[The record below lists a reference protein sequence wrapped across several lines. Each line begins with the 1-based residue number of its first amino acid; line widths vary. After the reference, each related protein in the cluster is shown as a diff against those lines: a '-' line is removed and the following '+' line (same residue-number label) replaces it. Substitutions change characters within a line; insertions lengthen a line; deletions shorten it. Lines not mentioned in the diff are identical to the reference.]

1 MSDHKKADVEHSLNA
16 VPLSERRNF
25 FQLVF
30 TWIGYVFTVTIMSAG
45 GNIANGAANFWQCI
59 AAVYTGY
66 AILFLLAILVS
77 HISQK
82 TGYSFGLLT
91 RYSFGA
97 YGSRFIS
104 FFTMIT
110 LLGWFSINC
119 YLSGSVT
126 HILFPSIPQVPAS
139 MVFGALY
146 TFTALKGQKIMNKLG
161 LVATVLVFLVGVT
174 AIVVGIRDAG
184 GFQALTA
191 IQHEQTKTFN
201 DLVTLAVGS
210 VVCGVIGWVPD
221 IMRFSKGPSTS
232 AGVMVVGMGIA
243 GPFMLVIG
251 IIGMMVY
258 SQYDIALILQEQGF
272 LAFAFVG
279 LIGNIWSTAQ
289 GNVYSSGLNLASIFT
304 KISREKLIAI
314 FGVCGIILG
323 TFGLY
328 QHFSSWLSFLATVFP
343 PMGGVVI
350 ANYFIVWKQ
359 ELPDVAKASF
369 PPIILLSF
377 VAFAAGIA
385 SKYILHFGFT
395 TINALVVS
403 FVLEAAFGYM
413 VLNKQAGQIK
423 TQAGMTE
430 SETE

>member
-1 MSDHKKADVEHSLNA
+1 MSEINKTDVEHSLNA
-16 VPLSERRNF
+16 VPESERRNF

-77 HISQK
+77 YISQK

-104 FFTMIT
+104 FFTMVT

-126 HILFPSIPQVPAS
+126 HTLFPAIPQIPAS
-139 MVFGALY
+139 VVFGALY
-146 TFTALKGQKIMNKLG
+146 TLTALKGQKIMNKLG
-161 LVATVLVFLVGVT
+161 LVATILVFIVGLV
-174 AIVVGIRDAG
+174 AIVFGVRDAG

-221 IMRFSKGPSTS
+221 IMRFSKGPRTS
-232 AGVMVVGMGIA
+232 LGVMAVGMGLA
-243 GPFMLVIG
+243 GPFMLIIG

-258 SQYDIALILQEQGF
+258 SQYDIAMILQEQGF

-304 KISREKLIAI
+304 KVSREKLIAI

-328 QHFSSWLSFLATVFP
+328 RHFSSWLSFLATVFP

-350 ANYFIVWKQ
+350 ANYFVTWKQ
-359 ELPDVAKASF
+359 DLPDVNKASF
-369 PPIILLSF
+369 PPFVILSF
-377 VAFAAGIA
+377 VAFALGIA
-385 SKYILHFGFT
+385 SKYVIHFGFT
-395 TINALVVS
+395 TINALLVS
-403 FVLEAAFGYM
+403 FVFEAVFGFIC
-413 VLNKQAGQIK
+413 LNKQADQIK
-423 TQAGMTE
+423 AAVAALPE
-430 SETE
+430 KE

>member
-1 MSDHKKADVEHSLNA
+1 M
-16 VPLSERRNF
+16 
-25 FQLVF
+25 
-30 TWIGYVFTVTIMSAG
+30 
-45 GNIANGAANFWQCI
+45 
-59 AAVYTGY
+59 
-66 AILFLLAILVS
+66 LAILVS
-77 HISQK
+77 YISQK
-82 TGYSFGLLT
+82 TGYSFGLLPW
-91 RYSFGA
+91 YSFGA
-97 YGSRFIS
+97 YGSRLIS

-126 HILFPSIPQVPAS
+126 HTLFPSIPQIPAS
-139 MVFGALY
+139 IVFGALY
-146 TFTALKGQKIMNKLG
+146 TLTALKGQKIMNKLG
-161 LVATVLVFLVGVT
+161 LVATILVFIVGLV
-174 AIVVGIRDAG
+174 AIVIGGRDAG
-184 GFQALTA
+184 GFQALTS

-221 IMRFSKGPSTS
+221 IMRFSKGPKTS
-232 AGVMVVGMGIA
+232 AGVMIVGMGLA

-258 SQYDIALILQEQGF
+258 SQYDIAMILQEQGF

-304 KISREKLIAI
+304 KISREKLILI

-328 QHFSSWLSFLATVFP
+328 RYFSSWLSFLATVFP

-350 ANYFIVWKQ
+350 ANHFVIWKQ
-359 ELPDVAKASF
+359 KLPEVSKAKFPSF
-369 PPIILLSF
+369 IILSF
-377 VAFAAGIA
+377 VAFAVGIA
-385 SKYILHFGFT
+385 SKYVLHFGFS

-403 FVLEAAFGYM
+403 FVLEAIFG
-413 VLNKQAGQIK
+413 
-423 TQAGMTE
+423 
-430 SETE
+430 

>member
-1 MSDHKKADVEHSLNA
+1 MSEIRKSDSEHSLSA
-16 VPLSERRNF
+16 VPQSERRGF

-45 GNIANGAANFWQCI
+45 GNIAKGAANFWQCI
-59 AAVYTGY
+59 AAVYVGY
-66 AILFLLAILVS
+66 TILFVLAILVS
-77 HISQK
+77 YISQK

-97 YGSRFIS
+97 YGSRLIS
-104 FFTMIT
+104 FFTMVT

-126 HILFPSIPQVPAS
+126 HTLFPAIPQIPAS
-139 MVFGALY
+139 IVFGALY

-161 LVATVLVFLVGVT
+161 LVATVLVFIVGVV
-174 AIVVGIRDAG
+174 AIVIGVRDAG
-184 GFQALTA
+184 GFQALTS

-221 IMRFSKGPSTS
+221 IMRFSKGPKTS
-232 AGVMVVGMGIA
+232 AGVMIVGMGIA

-258 SQYDIALILQEQGF
+258 SQYDIAMILQEQGF

-304 KISREKLIAI
+304 KVSREKLILI
-314 FGVCGIILG
+314 FGICGIVLG

-350 ANYFIVWKQ
+350 ANYFVIWKQ
-359 ELPDVAKASF
+359 KLPDVTTAKF
-369 PPIILLSF
+369 PPFILLSF
-377 VAFAAGIA
+377 VAFAVGIA
-385 SKYILHFGFT
+385 SKYVLHFGFS

-403 FVLEAAFGYM
+403 FVLEAVFGLIC
-413 VLNKQAGQIK
+413 LNRQADQIR
-423 TQAGMTE
+423 
-430 SETE
+430 SEAEALSADK

>member
-126 HILFPSIPQVPAS
+126 HTLFPSIPQVPAS

-174 AIVVGIRDAG
+174 AIGVGIRDAG
-184 GFQALTA
+184 GGFCGLRRHWMGAGYHALFQGP
-191 IQHEQTKTFN
+191 QHQRRRH
-201 DLVTLAVGS
+201 G
-210 VVCGVIGWVPD
+210 CGHGHC
-221 IMRFSKGPSTS
+221 GPLH
-232 AGVMVVGMGIA
+232 AGHRH
-243 GPFMLVIG
+243 
-251 IIGMMVY
+251 Y
-258 SQYDIALILQEQGF
+258 RHD
-272 LAFAFVG
+272 G
-279 LIGNIWSTAQ
+279 L
-289 GNVYSSGLNLASIFT
+289 
-304 KISREKLIAI
+304 
-314 FGVCGIILG
+314 
-323 TFGLY
+323 
-328 QHFSSWLSFLATVFP
+328 FP
-343 PMGGVVI
+343 V
-350 ANYFIVWKQ
+350 
-359 ELPDVAKASF
+359 
-369 PPIILLSF
+369 
-377 VAFAAGIA
+377 
-385 SKYILHFGFT
+385 
-395 TINALVVS
+395 
-403 FVLEAAFGYM
+403 
-413 VLNKQAGQIK
+413 
-423 TQAGMTE
+423 
-430 SETE
+430 